1 MSRIQAIE
9 PAAAEAPAKAMLE
22 GIQKKFGAL
31 PNLFKVLAHSPA
43 ALQFYVGQIEALTK
57 GVLDPQL
64 REQLAVVTAGAN
76 HCDYCASAHTL
87 MGKGAGLTER
97 ELAQNLHG
105 RSLNPRTEA
114 ALKLARS
121 ILEHRGE
128 VSEEDLKAARE
139 AGYSEAELVEI
150 MAHVGMNIFTNY
162 FNRLAKTEVD
172 FPLVS
177 TSSVDSPQVK

>member
-1 MSRIQAIE
+1 MSRIQALE
-9 PAAAEAPAKAMLE
+9 PAAAETTARAMLE
-22 GIQKKFGAL
+22 GVHKKFGAL

-43 ALQFYVGQIEALTK
+43 ALQFYVGQIEALAK
-57 GVLDPQL
+57 GVLDRQL

-87 MGKGAGLTER
+87 MGKGVGLAQE

-105 RSLNPRTEA
+105 RSQNPRTEA
-114 ALKLARS
+114 ALTLART
-121 ILEHRGE
+121 ILERRGE
-128 VSEEDLKAARE
+128 VSDEDLQATRA

-150 MAHVGMNIFTNY
+150 AAHVGMNIFTNY
-162 FNRLAKTEVD
+162 FNRLAQTEVD

-177 TSSVDSPQVK
+177 TSTVK